1 MKINEIKLGY
11 RIENFFKNMY
21 KNILELDYGAE
32 DVDCLV
38 WYSDFLKELCNKEYK
53 EEDFLIYI
61 YAIAYNVKVSK
72 MMTTGF
78 YIYMED
84 DRDKD
89 CMVYQKV
96 DKKVFHQFVNVFN
109 LLGKSI

>member
-1 MKINEIKLGY
+1 MKINKIKLGY

-32 DVDCLV
+32 DTDCLV

-61 YAIAYNVKVSK
+61 YAIAYNVKISK

-78 YIYMED
+78 YIYMEN
-84 DRDKD
+84 DKD
-89 CMVYQKV
+89 KTCMVYQNV
-96 DKKVFHQFVNVFN
+96 DKKAFHQFVNAFN
-109 LLGKSI
+109 LLEKNI

>member
-1 MKINEIKLGY
+1 MKIDKIKLGY

-21 KNILELDYGAE
+21 GNILELDIGA
-32 DVDCLV
+32 DSIDCLV

-72 MMTTGF
+72 IMTTGF

-84 DRDKD
+84 KDKTSRI
-89 CMVYQKV
+89 YQNV
-96 DKKVFHQFVNVFN
+96 DKKVFHQFANTFN
-109 LLGKSI
+109 LLGKIFK

>member
-11 RIENFFKNMY
+11 RIEDFFKNMY
-21 KNILELDYGAE
+21 SNILELDCGAE
-32 DVDCLV
+32 SVDYLV

-84 DRDKD
+84 KDKT
-89 CMVYQKV
+89 CIVYQNV
-96 DKKVFHQFVNVFN
+96 DKKTFHQFAHAFN
-109 LLGKSI
+109 LLGKNI